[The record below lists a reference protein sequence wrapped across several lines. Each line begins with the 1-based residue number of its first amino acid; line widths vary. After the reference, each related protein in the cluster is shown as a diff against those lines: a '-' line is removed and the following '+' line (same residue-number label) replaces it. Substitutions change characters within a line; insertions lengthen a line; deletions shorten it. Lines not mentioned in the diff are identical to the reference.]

1 MDCSPP
7 PCDDCCKSNLSGRY
21 PRSLCKKASW
31 GSRNIFFGDFFRFLT
46 YHAVPGKVLSTS
58 LEAGEVVTV
67 EGSPVEISLAD
78 GVKVNDAN
86 VVTADIEASNG
97 VIHVIDKVILPPQG

>member
-1 MDCSPP
+1 M
-7 PCDDCCKSNLSGRY
+7 
-21 PRSLCKKASW
+21 
-31 GSRNIFFGDFFRFLT
+31 
-46 YHAVPGKVLSTS
+46 PGKVLSTS

-78 GVKVNDAN
+78 DVKVNDAN

>member
-1 MDCSPP
+1 
-7 PCDDCCKSNLSGRY
+7 
-21 PRSLCKKASW
+21 
-31 GSRNIFFGDFFRFLT
+31 
-46 YHAVPGKVLSTS
+46 VPGKVLSTS

-86 VVTADIEASNG
+86 VWQPTLKLPTAWSTSSTRWSCPRKA
-97 VIHVIDKVILPPQG
+97 